1 MSALSNAV
9 VLLLIAGAGL
19 VARALSRDRFWRENA
34 VQLWRRRRAALIVVA
49 IYLIVGLLDS
59 ISWVSAVDRRRMPWS
74 RESAAISSS
83 SERPANTARP

>member
-19 VARALSRDRFWRENA
+19 VARWVSRDRFWRENA

-59 ISWVSAVDRRRMPWS
+59 ISWVSAGGGALGDRPRTLM
-74 RESAAISSS
+74 
-83 SERPANTARP
+83 